1 MGICIWD
8 VQDLARSRHVARDAL
23 VRRDADLVT
32 LPKQGWNR
40 KQEVSL
46 PYRHFSNVAFP
57 PGPLA
62 YSRTPSIL
70 PHLIVHNATIEH
82 LGHQLVLIQQE
93 HRAAV
98 ERRGWFVGF

>member
-1 MGICIWD
+1 MGVCIWD

-23 VRRDADLVT
+23 VRRDADLIT
-32 LPKQGWNR
+32 LPRQGWNR

-46 PYRHFSNVAFP
+46 LSNVAFS

-62 YSRTPSIL
+62 YSRTPSIF
-70 PHLIVHNATIEH
+70 PHLIVHNATIEY

-93 HRAAV
+93 H
-98 ERRGWFVGF
+98 